1 MKPLSNFTDWLHR
14 STALINWW
22 IWAIAGLVASWAW
35 SVVFV
40 PTYVAIATGI
50 LVISVSALIGVVG
63 FRLKEFVRRS
73 HLEAAKPADVTP
85 QEELEA
91 LLPKAETPDPLP
103 QVEEIIQSMATEQQK
118 HHLEELLRR
127 WVDVAQ
133 RYGDATLLLRKQI
146 HDVTEHV
153 EQAATTIANSFQ
165 AVIHKATVQAKQAME
180 LLEGTQGGATDGT
193 PQSLKDFIRVSDER
207 LTRMADEVVRVADL
221 SIKMVQ
227 ELDAV
232 QKRTQA
238 IDGFLLDVEKLS
250 DQTNLLAL
258 NADIEAARA
267 GEHGRGFSIVA
278 QEVRRL
284 SQRSHEF
291 SDRIR
296 QHLSEVRASLNKT
309 YGDMRTLSAADA
321 KHALKI
327 KDEVLQL
334 TRSLDGK
341 NHEVAQTVSSINA
354 ISKEIAQDVQNVV
367 ISLQFHDITSQQLN
381 GMLHPLD
388 DLRRTLFHLMQETMK
403 IDKDLLARLP
413 GDSQWIARAQQGHRL
428 ESELIQPVANVIPA
442 PAAAAAAAPK
452 PVTPL
457 SEDKS
462 GPAVE
467 LF

>member
-1 MKPLSNFTDWLHR
+1 MKPIQTIRRRLHR

-22 IWAIAGLVASWAW
+22 IWAIIAMSAAWGWTMLYVPVSVA
-35 SVVFV
+35 VGC
-40 PTYVAIATGI
+40 GI
-50 LVISVSALIGVVG
+50 LTLGTCVLVGVIGY
-63 FRLKEFVRRS
+63 RMKENA
-73 HLEAAKPADVTP
+73 EAAKIDATPAPGFALQD
-85 QEELEA
+85 EIES
-91 LLPKAETPDPLP
+91 LLPRTENLDPMP
-103 QVEEIIQSMATEQQK
+103 QVDELLQSMATEQQK
-118 HHLEELLRR
+118 HNVEQLLRH
-127 WVDVAQ
+127 WVTVAQ
-133 RYGDATLLLRKQI
+133 RYGEASNSLRKQI
-146 HDVTEHV
+146 HEVTEQV
-153 EQAATTIANSFQ
+153 DQAATTIANSFQ
-165 AVIHKATVQAKQAME
+165 AVIQKATIQARQAME
-180 LLEGTQGGATDGT
+180 LLEGTQGAATDGT

-221 SIKMVQ
+221 SIKMVR

-238 IDGFLLDVEKLS
+238 IDGFLLDVEKLA

-296 QHLSEVRASLNKT
+296 DHLHQVREGLNKT
-309 YGDMRTLSAADA
+309 YGDMRNLSAADA

-327 KDEVLQL
+327 KEEVLQL

-341 NHEVAQTVSSINA
+341 NREVAQTVSSINA
-354 ISKEIAQDVQNVV
+354 ISREIAQDVQNVV

-381 GMLHPLD
+381 GMLEPLD
-388 DLRRTLFHLMQETMK
+388 ELRRNLFNLMQDTLKM
-403 IDKDLLARLP
+403 DKSLLQGLP
-413 GDSQWIARAQQGHRL
+413 GDQKWMARTQQGHRL
-428 ESELIQPVANVIPA
+428 ESELKPATTEVAPPVES
-442 PAAAAAAAPK
+442 PK
-452 PVTPL
+452 PARIVVGAN
-457 SEDKS
+457 E